1 MFSMLVFVWMLIVG
15 LLIILPFWKIFEK
28 AGFSGPLAIL
38 MLIPF
43 INILMIFYL
52 AFTDWPALRGKQP
65 PQP

>member
-1 MFSMLVFVWMLIVG
+1 MFSMLMFVWMLIVG
-15 LLIILPFWKIFEK
+15 LLIILPLWKIFEK

-52 AFTDWPALRGKQP
+52 AFTDWPALKGKQP